1 MIAVPVD
8 VGADVGAGERAMT
21 RVHDLTARRIER
33 ALARRQRYRYVQPA
47 VTACEQGWVVSS
59 PCCSRNIEP
68 NGGEIPIAWFEP
80 MADGWA
86 LHARQH
92 AEGRWVLH
100 SQAEHIAELIE
111 TVCQDKARVFWP

>member
-1 MIAVPVD
+1 VIAMQVD
-8 VGADVGAGERAMT
+8 EVASSAARAMT

-33 ALARRQRYRYVQPA
+33 ALARRQRYRYVQPV

-59 PCCSRNIEP
+59 PCCSRNIDP
-68 NGGEIPIAWFEP
+68 LGGEIPIAWFEP

-86 LHARQH
+86 LHAREH
-92 AEGRWVLH
+92 AEGRWILH

-111 TVCQDKARVFWP
+111 IVCQDEARVFWP